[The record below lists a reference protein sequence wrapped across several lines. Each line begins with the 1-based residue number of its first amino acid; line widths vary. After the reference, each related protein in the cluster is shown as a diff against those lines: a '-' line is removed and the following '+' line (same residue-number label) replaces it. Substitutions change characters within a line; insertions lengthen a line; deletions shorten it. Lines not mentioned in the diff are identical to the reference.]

1 MAALRL
7 RSGRRPARIGVTP
20 LIDVV
25 FILMVFFMLASTF
38 TEDRQIALDARRTAE
53 APTATPTLL
62 LAVRPDGLAIAGRA
76 VSPEAALKLLR
87 ERAAAEPA
95 LAVAVR
101 PSAGVTL
108 QAAVDAVDLAREA
121 GVASVALAR

>member
-1 MAALRL
+1 
-7 RSGRRPARIGVTP
+7 VTP

-62 LAVRPDGLAIAGRA
+62 LAVRPDGLMVAGRT

-101 PSAGVTL
+101 PSPGVTL
-108 QAAVDAVDLAREA
+108 QDAVDAVDLARKA